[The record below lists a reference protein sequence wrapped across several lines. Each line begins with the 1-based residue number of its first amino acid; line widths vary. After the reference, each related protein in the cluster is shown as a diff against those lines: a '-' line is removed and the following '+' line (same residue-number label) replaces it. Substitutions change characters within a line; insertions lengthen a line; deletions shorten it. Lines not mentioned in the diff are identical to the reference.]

1 MWRLRVFAKT
11 DIIRPHQE
19 NNFFDRW
26 PCRFIQVQQFPQ
38 FFFIFIFLLNS
49 FLYPSSLLLFK
60 IFKAQRREMKKTHL
74 LPVPRLAQRTKKK
87 ERKKILQSLWYC
99 SCWPCYPVAFQ
110 WRPEW
115 DRTDS
120 LPDLCAWGGNFSS
133 PGKSQVSQRPP
144 TVEQGADCADK
155 RMTEAGCRRSKG
167 KKKYCC
173 VYFSPVS
180 FQKKD
185 IFLPSICIRM
195 SKFSLFLITFC
206 IRADNVWCQV
216 VSHGGLST
224 AKSYIWRSGF
234 TGRSSS

>member
-49 FLYPSSLLLFK
+49 FLYSSSLLLFK
-60 IFKAQRREMKKTHL
+60 IFKAQRREMKWL
-74 LPVPRLAQRTKKK
+74 IYFLSPVWPKEQKKKK
-87 ERKKILQSLWYC
+87 EKRFCNHYGIVPADPAIRWHFSEDLNGTGQIAFLTCAHGEVILAVQERAKYPSVLRQSNKVQTVQTKEWLKQDVADQRVKKI
-99 SCWPCYPVAFQ
+99 
-110 WRPEW
+110 
-115 DRTDS
+115 
-120 LPDLCAWGGNFSS
+120 
-133 PGKSQVSQRPP
+133 
-144 TVEQGADCADK
+144 
-155 RMTEAGCRRSKG
+155 
-167 KKKYCC
+167 YCC

-195 SKFSLFLITFC
+195 SKFSLF
-206 IRADNVWCQV
+206 
-216 VSHGGLST
+216 
-224 AKSYIWRSGF
+224 
-234 TGRSSS
+234 